1 MKKLFFT
8 TMLSLAFVA
17 CQNEDIVTDN
27 TTDSDNNQTE
37 IQLVSING
45 GEIIPIENN
54 SRATKADSTNYAL
67 KFASLSIY
75 QETLKE
81 LESMTEKERIAFAQ
95 RFGIFS
101 LQAIAQKADAELDAI
116 GEEAANE
123 SDFTKKYEE
132 YKKKYEGILIANE
145 YDTEDLS
152 LYVPDGDNM
161 ATYLVNASQN
171 IVIGNK
177 VKTLSFTQDMS
188 RSDKAVFTPHV
199 SPLSTSDVNGFQR
212 ILNGSKKTTCSVFF
226 DTPSLF
232 VTVSIGIQKKMW
244 YGWKRDN
251 NRDIYYEIELTTFVY
266 NFWGLYGNKINISKL
281 YLYLFQQTGKIDY
294 KTGYYYVSSN
304 KKPLTGNIWVWHD
317 ILLQGASQ
325 KTYNSV
331 VCNSLVQKMTLPTC
345 NHNDE
350 YSCSIS
356 YNPYQ

>member
-199 SPLSTSDVNGFQR
+199 SPLTTSDVNGFQR

-232 VTVSIGIQKKMW
+232 VTVSIGIQKKNVVRME
-244 YGWKRDN
+244 KR
-251 NRDIYYEIELTTFVY
+251 
-266 NFWGLYGNKINISKL
+266 
-281 YLYLFQQTGKIDY
+281 Q
-294 KTGYYYVSSN
+294 
-304 KKPLTGNIWVWHD
+304 
-317 ILLQGASQ
+317 
-325 KTYNSV
+325 
-331 VCNSLVQKMTLPTC
+331 
-345 NHNDE
+345 
-350 YSCSIS
+350 
-356 YNPYQ
+356 